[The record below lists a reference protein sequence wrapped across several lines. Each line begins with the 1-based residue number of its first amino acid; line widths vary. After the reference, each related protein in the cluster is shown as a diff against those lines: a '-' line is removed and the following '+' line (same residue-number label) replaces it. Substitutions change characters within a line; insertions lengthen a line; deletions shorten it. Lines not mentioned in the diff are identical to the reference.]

1 MTLMTLTAAWNRLR
15 AVRTLQFSAKSSS
28 QTSGWNATGNGT
40 VIVGMVDNS
49 TITFTESGKWRSDS
63 GKELEFNN
71 VYRWTLAE
79 DAGIIRLEHLRFGRN
94 QPVYLFDL
102 APTDNITFQ
111 SVSPHCCGADLYTAI
126 MEFKDEAI
134 YLRWNVK
141 GPKEDEQICCI
152 YAHSESMNLAC
163 SQLPLFPNS

>member
-1 MTLMTLTAAWNRLR
+1 MTLMILKAAWNSLR
-15 AVRTLQFSAKSSS
+15 AVRTLQFSAKFSS
-28 QTSGWNATGNGT
+28 QTSGWNVTGNGK

-63 GKELEFNN
+63 GKEFDFNN
-71 VYRWTLAE
+71 VYRWTLDE
-79 DAGIIRLEHLRFGRN
+79 DAGVIRLEHLRFGPN

-141 GPKEDEQICCI
+141 GPKKDEQICCI
-152 YAHSESMNLAC
+152 YAHSESINLAC